1 MKCPKCNHEN
11 EDGAMF
17 CRHCGSSMNPVPQK
31 ESNTSSMII
40 LIWIIAI
47 IVFDL
52 IIYFYRLF
60 VDNWWE
66 GGGRIGYT
74 ALCIIGNCFYILP
87 ALTIKNK
94 TIKIIG
100 IILSI
105 LLILWWIATNIMWAL
120 ETYLHF
126 D

>member
-1 MKCPKCNHEN
+1 MKCSKCNYEN
-11 EDGAMF
+11 EEGAMF
-17 CRHCGSSMNPVPQK
+17 CRHCGSSMIPVPQK

-40 LIWIIAI
+40 LIWIIAS

-52 IIYFYRLF
+52 IFHFYRLL
-60 VDNWWE
+60 VDNWYE
-66 GGGRIGYT
+66 GGGKICYI
-74 ALCIIGNCFYILP
+74 ALWIIWNCIFILP

-105 LLILWWIATNIMWAL
+105 LFTVWCMFKTIMWAL
-120 ETYLHF
+120 NF
-126 D
+126 NV

>member
-31 ESNTSSMII
+31 ESNTSSIII
-40 LIWIIAI
+40 LIWIVASIVLSLTNHLYGIFIPNWYEGGAMIGKVAI
-47 IVFDL
+47 IILDNS
-52 IIYFYRLF
+52 LF
-60 VDNWWE
+60 
-66 GGGRIGYT
+66 
-74 ALCIIGNCFYILP
+74 ILP

-105 LLILWWIATNIMWAL
+105 LYILWWIATNIIWAL
-120 ETYLHF
+120 ETYRHF
-126 D
+126 N